1 MKLFVF
7 ARPRPYDGL
16 MASTI
21 TSFSNPLVKRIKKLH
36 RARGRREAGLT
47 LVEGPTVFAQM
58 VGAGVSPETVIVSK
72 SDEVTMDLC
81 ESHGWTPTI
90 VTDEVLTSVGDAVHP
105 QSPVVVIRIPD
116 RTAIRSR
123 DTLILNDIADPGN
136 IGTLIRSAAAFGWDV
151 CVSGTTADPWS
162 PKVVRAGVGSHFGMH
177 ISSSDDPIA
186 DAHEMGLDLVATVV
200 SGGGEPVR
208 SERRIGLLIG
218 SEARG
223 LSEGDIEKADRTV
236 TLSMPGE
243 AESLNAGV
251 AASILMYVLTQETS
265 DRQVRRIT

>member
-1 MKLFVF
+1 MV
-7 ARPRPYDGL
+7 
-16 MASTI
+16 STI
-21 TSFSNPLVKRIKKLH
+21 TSFSNPVVRRAKKLH

-47 LVEGPTVFAQM
+47 LVEGPTVFAHM
-58 VGAGVSPETVIVSK
+58 VAAGVIPESIIVSE
-72 SDEVTMDLC
+72 SDGATIELC
-81 ESHGWTPTI
+81 ESHGWTPSL
-90 VTDEVLTSVGDAVHP
+90 VTDEVLNAAGDAVHP

-136 IGTLIRSAAAFGWDV
+136 VGTLIRSAAAFGWDV

-177 ISSSDDPIA
+177 ISSSEDPMA
-186 DAHEMGLDLVATVV
+186 DAHEIGLELVATVV
-200 SGGGEPVR
+200 ADGGEPVR
-208 SERRIGLLIG
+208 AERRIGLLIG

-223 LSEGDIEKADRTV
+223 LSEEVIGKADRTV

-243 AESLNAGV
+243 AESLNAAV
-251 AASILMYVLTQETS
+251 AASILMYVLTREA
-265 DRQVRRIT
+265 